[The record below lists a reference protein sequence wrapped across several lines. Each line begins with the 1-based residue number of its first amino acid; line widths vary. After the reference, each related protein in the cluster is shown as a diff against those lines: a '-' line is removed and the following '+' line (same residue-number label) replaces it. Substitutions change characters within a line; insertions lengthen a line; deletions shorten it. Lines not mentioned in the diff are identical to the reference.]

1 MDFILSVYFGLNI
14 KIEPSGLAKK
24 KKHLLNYLNM
34 LSAFIRFTFRFY
46 NLSTMIT

>member
-24 KKHLLNYLNM
+24 KKAPFKLFKHA
-34 LSAFIRFTFRFY
+34 LSFY
-46 NLSTMIT
+46 KVYF

>member
-24 KKHLLNYLNM
+24 KTKKPPFKLFKHA
-34 LSAFIRFTFRFY
+34 LSFY
-46 NLSTMIT
+46 KVYF